1 MAKSVS
7 LRPNKIHEFWAKT
20 LIELG
25 KTRSFELELNDDEIE
40 DLQHIMYRVQP
51 FCFAC
56 GLHGELN
63 RAHILA
69 RQEGGSDEIE
79 NLHLLCPK
87 CHVESEYMKG
97 ELYWHW
103 LKTKD
108 MNKAYTDRNNL
119 QIMKVTFIEKK
130 IREMG
135 LPTENI
141 SIEKA
146 REYIS
151 MFS

>member
-7 LRPNKIHEFWAKT
+7 IPSGQIYKFWAKT

-25 KTRSFELELNDDEIE
+25 KTQSYDLDLNKREANDLEVVKRI
-40 DLQHIMYRVQP
+40 QP

-56 GLHGELN
+56 GLHGELH

-69 RQEGGSDEIE
+69 RQEGGSDTVE

-87 CHVESEYMKG
+87 CHIESEYMKG

-108 MNKAYTDRNNL
+108 MNKAYTDRNDL
-119 QIMKVTFIEKK
+119 QIMKATFIEKK

-141 SIEKA
+141 SIEKV